1 MCLEEDGEIEDWDT
15 ESDPD
20 DTPPTDPPADKAAAG
35 LQAGLQAERKKR
47 QELEKRLEEWQTE
60 KDAAEEAR
68 RAESGQFKELYEALK
83 AERATDLA
91 ELKALK
97 AEKKPRVEA
106 MTAQNTERL
115 EALPEEWRELIPD
128 GLTPSAM
135 ARQLDKIEKRLV
147 ASEDRP
153 AGGVRSTPPK
163 RREDHIP
170 AQYKDQCDR
179 EAKRYG
185 LPPTIR
191 LAPQT
196 VLVCTLET
204 PADQTGQ
211 AERLTLGSTGHP
223 ITPARRAYDVL

>member
-1 MCLEEDGEIEDWDT
+1 MSVKPCVYPIPSPSHSPPPGGMCLEEDWEIEDWDT

-20 DTPPTDPPADKAAAG
+20 DTPPPTDPPADKAAAG

-47 QELEKRLEEWQTE
+47 QELEKRLEEWQAE

-83 AERATDLA
+83 AERASDLA

-97 AEKKPRVEA
+97 GEKKARAEA

-135 ARQLDKIEKRLV
+135 SRQLDKIEKRLV

-185 LPPTIR
+185 LPPKRYWAVR
-191 LAPQT
+191 LKP
-196 VLVCTLET
+196 
-204 PADQTGQ
+204 
-211 AERLTLGSTGHP
+211 RLIKQGKLKG
-223 ITPARRAYDVL
+223 